1 MTDYYATLGVAKTA
15 TSDEI
20 KRAFRKL
27 ASQHHPD
34 KGGDTQKFQAIQEAY
49 ATLGDE
55 QKRAEYDNPRPQFS
69 GFSGFHGAPGGVH
82 INEIFSQMFGGGF
95 QQNHFGQGFAQQHPR
110 RSHVRMTLWISLLD
124 VATGGRRTVSLGT
137 QSGVSAVE
145 IDIPWGINDGDNV
158 QYEGIGPGGADLVVQ
173 FRISPDRTWT
183 RDGLNLTME
192 VKLDIWSLIL
202 GGELQVD
209 TLNGRSLTVTVP
221 EKTQPGTSLRLKN
234 QGLSDRSGNTGDLFV
249 RVQATIPRN
258 IAPEIL
264 DAIRNHA
271 D

>member
-1 MTDYYATLGVAKTA
+1 MTDYYAALGVPKTA
-15 TSDEI
+15 TPDEI
-20 KRAFRKL
+20 KKAFRRL

-34 KGGDTQKFQAIQEAY
+34 KGGDTQKFQTIQEAY

-69 GFSGFHGAPGGVH
+69 GFHGHPGGVN
-82 INEIFSQMFGGGF
+82 INDIFSQMFGG
-95 QQNHFGQGFAQQHPR
+95 QQGFNQAGSFGQHPR

-124 VATGGRRTVSLGT
+124 VATGGKRTVSLGT
-137 QSGVSAVE
+137 HAGVSAVE
-145 IDIPWGINDGDNV
+145 IEIPLGINDGDNV
-158 QYEGIGPGGADLVVQ
+158 QYEGLGPGGADLVVQ
-173 FRISPDRTWT
+173 FRISPDRTWQ

-202 GGELQVD
+202 GGELTVD
-209 TLNGRSLTVTVP
+209 TLTGKTLTVGVP
-221 EKTQPGTSLRLKN
+221 ERTQPGTSLRLRG
-234 QGLSDRSGNTGDLFV
+234 QGLQNRTGQTGDVFV
-249 RVQATIPRN
+249 RVQAQIPAN

-264 DAIRNHA
+264 DAIRNYQ

>member
-1 MTDYYATLGVAKTA
+1 MTDYYATLGVAKSA

-69 GFSGFHGAPGGVH
+69 GFHGHPGGVN
-82 INEIFSQMFGGGF
+82 INDIFGQMFG
-95 QQNHFGQGFAQQHPR
+95 QQFAHQHPR

-137 QSGVSAVE
+137 QAGVSAVE
-145 IDIPWGINDGDNV
+145 IEIPLGINDGDNV
-158 QYEGIGPGGADLVVQ
+158 QYEGIGPGGSDLVVQ
-173 FRISPDRTWT
+173 FKVGPDRKWQ
-183 RDGLNLTME
+183 RDGLNLTQE
-192 VKLDIWSLIL
+192 VRIDIWNLIL
-202 GGELQVD
+202 GGELTID
-209 TLNGRSLTVTVP
+209 TLTGKTLSTTVP
-221 EKTQPGTSLRLKN
+221 ARTQPGTVLRLKA
-234 QGLSDRSGNTGDLFV
+234 QGLRDRAGQTGDIFV
-249 RVQATIPRN
+249 RVQTFLPENIP
-258 IAPEIL
+258 PEII
-264 DAIRNHA
+264 DVIQKHQK
-271 D
+271 